1 MAKVKIQGN
10 ASGTGILTVTAP
22 NTSTDRTITLPD
34 EDVTLGAATPSIDD
48 NGNATAITIDSDEN
62 VLIGK
67 TSLDNSTVGIRMD
80 ATGSASFCADG
91 NRPLVLNRTTS
102 NGDVALFLKD
112 NTTVGS
118 IGAVGTEMYIGSPSG
133 SGGFVRFQSLGLL
146 PATSAGANSDAT
158 MSLGTSSAR
167 WKDLYLEGGAY
178 IGGTGS
184 ANKLGDYETGTWTP
198 NVRDTSGNSMT
209 LNSGNT
215 GVTYTKIGRQVHLQG
230 RIQTTSESAAGGQ
243 LIISGLPFTASSGQS
258 GYAANCVGRAGGLNS
273 NAGYN
278 VSLMISQNQTYM
290 EVLRWDEGAGTSDMQ
305 ISEWSDD
312 GYIMFSLS
320 YTV

>member
-67 TSLDNSTVGIRMD
+67 TTTALSTAGL
-80 ATGSASFCADG
+80 TLGESGFASITRDG
-91 NRPLVLNRTTS
+91 YEPLTVNRLSS
-102 NGDVALFLKD
+102 NGDLAVFSKD
-112 NTTVGS
+112 GTTVGS

-133 SGGFVRFQSLGLL
+133 SDGFVRFQSLGLL

-184 ANKLGDYETGTWTP
+184 ANKLGDYETGTCTLQYSDGSTAVGSANTFKYTKVGRLVTVTGYLNGTNLSSLSGSVEMRITGFP
-198 NVRDTSGNSMT
+198 FTSTMDTTFPYFTRYLDAPTNTINTVGYYANGRTYSVFYFMT
-209 LNSGNT
+209 DHGAYSSAAVNAFHNT
-215 GVTYTKIGRQVHLQG
+215 SNDLYFGVTYQAT
-230 RIQTTSESAAGGQ
+230 
-243 LIISGLPFTASSGQS
+243 
-258 GYAANCVGRAGGLNS
+258 
-273 NAGYN
+273 
-278 VSLMISQNQTYM
+278 
-290 EVLRWDEGAGTSDMQ
+290 
-305 ISEWSDD
+305 
-312 GYIMFSLS
+312 
-320 YTV
+320 